1 MPFHVII
8 SLIFRQACHCPP
20 IKHHICFYF
29 IKKSRF
35 PQIFINSICLLFT
48 ILVESPRYIQL
59 LVCQDDNPPLPL
71 SYAVGMK
78 EWCFKILKLSCGYLR
93 FYHQATVTTVEEGQ
107 SPPTLDLN
115 CRRLKIEW
123 PCKMYKTKLPSAWLC
138 KRKVAHFLTL
148 NNSLFIWWK
157 KNRYLKIVD

>member
-59 LVCQDDNPPLPL
+59 LVCQDDNPPPPPFVCCRHERVMFQNTKVVMWLSKILPSSHGHNCRGRSIEVLLHLIWIAEDWRSSGHARCIRL
-71 SYAVGMK
+71 SY
-78 EWCFKILKLSCGYLR
+78 LL
-93 FYHQATVTTVEEGQ
+93 H
-107 SPPTLDLN
+107 
-115 CRRLKIEW
+115 
-123 PCKMYKTKLPSAWLC
+123 AWLC

-157 KNRYLKIVD
+157 KIDI

>member
-29 IKKSRF
+29 TKKSRF

-59 LVCQDDNPPLPL
+59 LVYQDDNPPPPFVCCRHERVMFQTTKVVMWL
-71 SYAVGMK
+71 S
-78 EWCFKILKLSCGYLR
+78 KILPSSHGHYIS
-93 FYHQATVTTVEEGQ
+93 YTTVEEGQ

-123 PCKMYKTKLPSAWLC
+123 PCKMYKTKLPSACLC
-138 KRKVAHFLTL
+138 KRKVAHYLTL
-148 NNSLFIWWK
+148 NNSLFI
-157 KNRYLKIVD
+157 